1 MYTIYASTEITDA
14 SIYIIYD
21 NMCMIDA
28 CVGMVDLENNCCD
41 HYNSRFLVLDIRI
54 LR

>member
-1 MYTIYASTEITDA
+1 MIYASTEITDA

-28 CVGMVDLENNCCD
+28 SIEMVDSENNCCD
-41 HYNSRFLVLDIRI
+41 HYNSMFLVLDIRI

>member
-1 MYTIYASTEITDA
+1 MIYASTEITDA

-21 NMCMIDA
+21 NMCMIDT
-28 CVGMVDLENNCCD
+28 CIEMVDLENNCCD
-41 HYNSRFLVLDIRI
+41 HYNSMFLVLDIRI